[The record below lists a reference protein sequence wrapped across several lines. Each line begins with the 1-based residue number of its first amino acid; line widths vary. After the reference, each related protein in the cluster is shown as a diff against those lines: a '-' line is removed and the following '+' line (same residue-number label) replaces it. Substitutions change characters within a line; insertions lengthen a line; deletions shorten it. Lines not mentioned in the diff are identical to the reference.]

1 MTLSAKSDVKNDD
14 LICPITL
21 QVFCDP
27 VVATDGRTYERAA
40 IVRWITE
47 HGTSPF
53 TRQSL
58 NINELQTDDYLK
70 NLAAQR
76 RSSTTSYDYDRNLDH
91 VVLSLQSLTI
101 PCNYNINVDE
111 AVLMQTQNMPNNR
124 IASISVVE
132 NSYESFNDFC
142 HGHGCVILY
151 MIIAVLTVALL
162 TFGFDYVTGK
172 PVHYG
177 EFFMST

>member
-101 PCNYNINVDE
+101 PCNYNINV
-111 AVLMQTQNMPNNR
+111 
-124 IASISVVE
+124 VE
-132 NSYESFNDFC
+132 NYYESWNDFC